1 MSLSWQ
7 KSGYRSEVSAPTY
20 MRTQARLQP
29 AISNQIGRP
38 RTSMHRSKPSN
49 SIISSQNQYSS
60 QSQWDSQSFPLSQRS
75 GSESQS
81 LLNPSSSQSQ
91 KSSEDEKLLHDGP
104 SVQAQ
109 LHLLTCQMAGATA
122 MIVHNHDVL
131 SGQFELI
138 LPDHNHDVFLQLC

>member
-1 MSLSWQ
+1 MRGISRAYELVYTLVVYTTVFCGGGVFLLLASGYQYWCSFSSRSIGLGRSKSVSTPLMSLSWQ

-49 SIISSQNQYSS
+49 TIISSQNQYSS

-81 LLNPSSSQSQ
+81 LLKPVA
-91 KSSEDEKLLHDGP
+91 K
-104 SVQAQ
+104 
-109 LHLLTCQMAGATA
+109 
-122 MIVHNHDVL
+122 
-131 SGQFELI
+131 
-138 LPDHNHDVFLQLC
+138 VF